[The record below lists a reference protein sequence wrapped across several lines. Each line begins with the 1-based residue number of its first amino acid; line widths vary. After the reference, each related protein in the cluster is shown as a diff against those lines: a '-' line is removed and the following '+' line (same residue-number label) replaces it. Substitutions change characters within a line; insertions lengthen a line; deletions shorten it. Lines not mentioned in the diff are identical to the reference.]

1 MGGCASGAYSLSR
14 PRRPSVGAR
23 VAGIGYGRGMV
34 RTRTGDPLEELA
46 ERVSAVMPCE
56 TDEDRER
63 LLELLGPLTVAELV
77 ALVEVLRRQG
87 AWPG

>member
-1 MGGCASGAYSLSR
+1 
-14 PRRPSVGAR
+14 
-23 VAGIGYGRGMV
+23 MV

-63 LLELLGPLTVAELV
+63 LLELLGPLTVAELATV
-77 ALVEVLRRQG
+77 VEALRHNGARRG
-87 AWPG
+87 TSPSRPP